1 MQTATS
7 MVQAR
12 TTTSLKNS
20 ASDILDEL
28 GLNMSTYIN
37 MALKQLVI
45 QRGIP
50 FDTKLSSAYTIE
62 ETVNEVA
69 ATMKMEGLTPTAD
82 ELDIIR
88 AYRKGE
94 LSADEIRKQILDEV

>member
-1 MQTATS
+1 MQTTS

-50 FDTKLSSAYTIE
+50 FDTKLNSAYTVE
-62 ETVNEVA
+62 ETVDEVA
-69 ATMKMEGLTPTAD
+69 TTIKMEGLTPTQD

-88 AYRKGE
+88 AFRKGE
-94 LSADEIRKQILDEV
+94 LSADEIRKQILREV